1 MYQTNVPMQQH
12 SKITF
17 LSFFMLLGYN
27 PFGFPALY
35 SVLDG
40 STAQLRC
47 VLYVEQHDFDDH

>member
-1 MYQTNVPMQQH
+1 
-12 SKITF
+12 
-17 LSFFMLLGYN
+17 MLLGYN